1 MRYAEFYRI
10 AGGVLVFLIGVALS
24 LAGAQL
30 WKGGPAAW
38 PEIVAN
44 DVIVRRT
51 AYGLIIMAAL
61 LLITGIATMRGVS
74 WGSFVAAIVLIIFV
88 VIAFWGNHLL
98 FGDIRPLHTITNVIV
113 AAIILA
119 LLRVGVSR

>member
-1 MRYAEFYRI
+1 MRYAEFCRI

-38 PEIVAN
+38 PDIVAN
-44 DVIVRRT
+44 DVIVRRA

-74 WGSFVAAIVLIIFV
+74 WGSFAAAIVLILFV
-88 VIAFWGNHLL
+88 AIAFWGNHLL
-98 FGDIRPLHTITNVIV
+98 FG
-113 AAIILA
+113 
-119 LLRVGVSR
+119 